1 MGEKM
6 RVGDYVFRFL
16 ADYGV
21 RHVYMV
27 SGGGA
32 MFLNDG
38 LGKEKRIRYL
48 CPHHEQSAAIAAEG
62 ESRVTN
68 RLSVVCVT
76 TGPGGTNTL
85 TGVIGQWLDSIP
97 TLYLSGQVKFETTV
111 ASCPELGLRQLGDQE
126 INIVDMVRPVTKYA
140 VMITDPAAVR
150 YELEKA
156 VHIAMSGRRG
166 PVWLDIPLNVQS
178 AEIDPAA
185 LRAYTPP
192 PGLPPVPE
200 ATLEEVAAALETA
213 ERPVILAGHGIRLAG
228 VETTFR
234 ELVQRLGAPVV
245 GTIGGFDLLP
255 TESPWMIGRAGS
267 FGTRAGNIAVQNADV
282 LLCLGTRNN
291 VRQVGYSW
299 ESFARRARSVI
310 VVDIDA
316 AELKKPTVRP
326 GLPVHGDLAE
336 FLPRL
341 AARMAKT
348 ALPDRTR
355 WLRWNQERRKRY
367 DPVLPEYR
375 EVPEGIQPY
384 VFIRQL
390 TDMLAPGTVIS
401 CANATPMISLF
412 QAGTIKEGQR
422 FFINS
427 GCASMGF
434 GLPAAL
440 GAVLAAEEGHR
451 PLVCLE
457 GDGSLMMN
465 LQELWTVASNHLPVK
480 LFLFNNGEYAS
491 IRQTHDSFF
500 AGRHTGCDAAS
511 GVAFPCWEK
520 VAEAMNWPYD
530 RIEHPQEAPAVIR
543 KVLAREGRAFCEVRL
558 SPGYVFSPKLSA
570 RRLPDGRIVSPSL
583 EDMSPFLSREEM
595 AENEYRE

>member
-38 LGKEKRIRYL
+38 LGKERRIRYL
-48 CPHHEQSAAIAAEG
+48 CPHHEQAAAIAAEG

-97 TLYLSGQVKFETTV
+97 TLYLSGQVKFETTA
-111 ASCPELGLRQLGDQE
+111 ASCPEIGLRQLGDQE

-140 VMITDPAAVR
+140 AMITDPAAIR

-156 VHIAMSGRRG
+156 IHTALSGRRG

-178 AEIDPAA
+178 AEIDPAT
-185 LRAYTPP
+185 LDSYTPP
-192 PGLPPVPE
+192 PGVPPVPE
-200 ATLEEVAAALETA
+200 STLEAVAAALETA

-228 VETTFR
+228 VETAFR
-234 ELVQRLGAPVV
+234 ELVRRLEAPVV

-255 TESPWMIGRAGS
+255 TASPWMIGRAGS

-299 ESFARRARSVI
+299 ESFARRARTVI
-310 VVDIDA
+310 VIDIDA
-316 AELKKPTVRP
+316 AELRKPTVRP

-341 AARMAKT
+341 AARMEQAT
-348 ALPDRTR
+348 LPDRTR

-375 EVPEGIQPY
+375 DVENGVQPY

-390 TDMLAPGTVIS
+390 TDILAPGTVIS

-412 QAGTIKEGQR
+412 QAGTIKENQR

-440 GAVLAAEEGHR
+440 GAVLAAEEERR
-451 PLVCLE
+451 PLICLE

-465 LQELWTVASNHLPVK
+465 VQELWTVASNDLPVK

-511 GVAFPCWEK
+511 GVSFPRWEA
-520 VAEAMNWPYD
+520 VARAMDWPYY
-530 RIEHPQEAPAVIR
+530 RIADPGEAPAVIQE
-543 KVLAREGRAFCEVRL
+543 VLAQEGRAFCEVCL
-558 SPGYVFSPKLSA
+558 TPGYVFSPKLSS

-595 AENEYRE
+595 AENEYRA